1 MRSDPGKSWAPRLI
15 PLMTSRFQTT
25 VHSDTLNNV
34 TITPHIAGSTIDAFS
49 NSPKLFAEILLK
61 KLS

>member
-1 MRSDPGKSWAPRLI
+1 
-15 PLMTSRFQTT
+15 
-25 VHSDTLNNV
+25 
-34 TITPHIAGSTIDAFS
+34 AGSTIDAFS

>member
-1 MRSDPGKSWAPRLI
+1 
-15 PLMTSRFQTT
+15 
-25 VHSDTLNNV
+25 
-34 TITPHIAGSTIDAFS
+34 IAGSTIDAFS

>member
-1 MRSDPGKSWAPRLI
+1 
-15 PLMTSRFQTT
+15 
-25 VHSDTLNNV
+25 
-34 TITPHIAGSTIDAFS
+34 GSTIDAFS